1 VPVSVDNLLLANEG
15 AWKFNP
21 FPRVQGHLRKSRY
34 FGSIMYPGLLRRTGD
49 NTLKYRQLGKTGFEV
64 SEISLGAW
72 QVGGR
77 WGSGFNEA
85 TAESIVNAAID
96 EGINFID
103 TADVYENRQ
112 SEATVAKV
120 ARQRSERV
128 YVATKCGRFI
138 DPHVDQRYTPAALRG
153 FVEASLKNTG
163 LETLDLIQL
172 HCPPPPVYY
181 RPEIFGLFDD
191 LKAEGKIL
199 NLGVSVEKVEEA
211 LKAIEYPNV
220 HTVQIIFNMFR
231 QRPAELFFR
240 EAARRDVGIIV
251 RVPLASGLLTG
262 RFDQTSSFGE
272 ADHRQSNRD
281 GAMFDKGETFAGIPF
296 ETGLKAVQ
304 ELRSLFPEEQNLAAV
319 ALRWILDFDE
329 VSTVIPGA
337 SRPEQVHLN
346 VMASGR
352 APIREVIRQQIDD
365 IYADRIKPLV
375 HQLW

>member
-1 VPVSVDNLLLANEG
+1 MLQPIAYGWCRSRLAALDQSSVIAQTANRRG
-15 AWKFNP
+15 NSTMNY
-21 FPRVQGHLRKSRY
+21 RRLG
-34 FGSIMYPGLLRRTGD
+34 RTGFD
-49 NTLKYRQLGKTGFEV
+49 V
-64 SEISLGAW
+64 SEVSLGAW

-77 WGSGFNEA
+77 WGSGFDQP
-85 TAESIVNAAID
+85 TAEAIVNAAID

-112 SEATVAKV
+112 SEAAVAKV
-120 ARQRSERV
+120 AKQRSERV

-138 DPHVDQRYTPAALRG
+138 DPHVDEQYTPSALRS

-163 LETLDLIQL
+163 LDTLDLIQL

-181 RPEIFGLFDD
+181 RPEIFGLFEE

-220 HTVQIIFNMFR
+220 HTVQIMFNLFR

-240 EAARRDVGIIV
+240 EAARRDVGVIV

-262 RFDQTSSFGE
+262 SFDQTSSFE
-272 ADHRQSNRD
+272 KADHRQSNRD
-281 GAMFDKGETFAGIPF
+281 GEMFDKGETFAGIPF
-296 ETGLKAVQ
+296 ETGLEAVQ
-304 ELRSLFPEEQNLAAV
+304 ELQALFPEEKNLAAV

-337 SRPEQVHLN
+337 SRTEQVHLN
-346 VMASGR
+346 AMASGR
-352 APIREVIRQQIDD
+352 APIPKKIRQQIEN
-365 IYADRIKPLV
+365 IYAERIKPLV